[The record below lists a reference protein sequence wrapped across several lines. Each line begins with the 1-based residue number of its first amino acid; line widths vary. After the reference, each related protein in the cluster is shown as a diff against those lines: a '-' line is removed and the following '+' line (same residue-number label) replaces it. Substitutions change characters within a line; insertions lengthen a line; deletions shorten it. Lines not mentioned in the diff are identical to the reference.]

1 MHLFGF
7 ELHCYVMC
15 VLRSLQSKLKLDL
28 FDQVEVFRV
37 SMQFASLLILHCD
50 GNVSLVAF
58 FYQKIRSTKSAE

>member
-1 MHLFGF
+1 
-7 ELHCYVMC
+7 MC
-15 VLRSLQSKLKLDL
+15 FTIIAEQAEVTDL